1 MLISQVIIL
10 VYSSAYNSQ
19 VVSTELADTFYDTST
34 VNYAKFTLYIYIFH
48 VFAARKSTLDK

>member
-1 MLISQVIIL
+1 MLIRQVIIL

-34 VNYAKFTLYIYIFH
+34 VDYAKFTLYIYISCFCR
-48 VFAARKSTLDK
+48 AKKYPR

>member
-34 VNYAKFTLYIYIFH
+34 VECRLCKIYAVHIYFMFLPREK
-48 VFAARKSTLDK
+48 VP